1 MIYTFAL
8 TFFGITLPHQWILKK
23 ENTMSNPKNWRRVVG
38 IFLAGAMMAGCF
50 VPIAYGVAKV
60 YEDENQVKLS
70 INVKEKPEVVFA
82 KAAASIEEKG
92 IWQIAKRDDEKM
104 VLDLKKGEQKG
115 YLKVAKLSGEGT
127 SVGTEESVVGTGP
140 GHLLE
145 AGV

>member
-1 MIYTFAL
+1 
-8 TFFGITLPHQWILKK
+8 
-23 ENTMSNPKNWRRVVG
+23 MSNPKNWRRVVG

-60 YEDENQVKLS
+60 YEDEKQVKLS

-127 SVGTEESVVGTGP
+127 SVMNIAVEKGKDPEAQKKA
-140 GHLLE
+140 LLE
-145 AGV
+145 QVLDTCSKLGFECTEAKK

>member
-1 MIYTFAL
+1 MIGYL
-8 TFFGITLPHQWILKK
+8 L
-23 ENTMSNPKNWRRVVG
+23 V
-38 IFLAGAMMAGCF
+38 GAMMAGCF

-127 SVGTEESVVGTGP
+127 SVMNIAVEKGKDPEAQKKA
-140 GHLLE
+140 LLE
-145 AGV
+145 QVLDTCSKLGFECTEAKK

>member
-1 MIYTFAL
+1 RMIGYL
-8 TFFGITLPHQWILKK
+8 L
-23 ENTMSNPKNWRRVVG
+23 V
-38 IFLAGAMMAGCF
+38 GAMMAGCF

-127 SVGTEESVVGTGP
+127 SVMNIAVEKGKDPEAQKKA
-140 GHLLE
+140 LLE
-145 AGV
+145 QVLDTCSKLGFECTEAKK

>member
-1 MIYTFAL
+1 MEKRRELRRMIGYL
-8 TFFGITLPHQWILKK
+8 L
-23 ENTMSNPKNWRRVVG
+23 V
-38 IFLAGAMMAGCF
+38 GAMMAGCF

-127 SVGTEESVVGTGP
+127 SVMNIAVEKGKDPEAQKKA
-140 GHLLE
+140 LLE
-145 AGV
+145 QVLDTCSKLGFECTEAKK